1 MRDNFY
7 IFLDIDGVMFDWKYR
22 LSSGKK
28 LGGVI
33 KDFNPESVKA
43 LNFLC
48 NTLSEQFN
56 TRVVVTSTWK
66 LHWDTMLEVFATNGV
81 DLGNVTLDK
90 TVTREDPRFRGREIV
105 EYLGDD
111 YNKANFVI
119 IDDEMFDYR
128 EFFKMSDIIKTNMQD
143 SSLNMDMV
151 TSFMV
156 SRGIPFDC
164 SEKYMEQN

>member
-33 KDFNPESVKA
+33 KDFNPESVKS

-48 NTLSEQFN
+48 DTLSKQFN
-56 TRVVVTSTWK
+56 TSVVITSTWK
-66 LHWDTMLEVFATNGV
+66 QHWDSLLEVFDANGV
-81 DLGNVTLDK
+81 DVSKVNLSK
-90 TVTREDPRFRGREIV
+90 TTTRINPCYRGREIV
-105 EYLGDD
+105 EYLGEGYRD
-111 YNKANFVI
+111 ANYVI

-128 EFFKMSDIIKTNMQD
+128 EFFDKKDIIKTNMQD
-143 SSLNMDMV
+143 GSLNMDMV
-151 TSFMV
+151 TTFLTSK
-156 SRGIPFDC
+156 GITFEE
-164 SEKYMEQN
+164 SENCKE